1 LGICK
6 PRLEQFIEQSLFIIP
21 NGLKRQK
28 YYIAKLGFRGLVKGF
43 ELISVSL
50 NLGYLMVYSHS
61 TKKIKLESTSSH
73 SLTIHWLVSLLYNSA
88 FSHSSE
94 HFRVLANFP

>member
-1 LGICK
+1 MPILGICK

-43 ELISVSL
+43 ELISVSPD
-50 NLGYLMVYSHS
+50 LGCLVVYSNPA
-61 TKKIKLESTSSH
+61 KKI
-73 SLTIHWLVSLLYNSA
+73 
-88 FSHSSE
+88 
-94 HFRVLANFP
+94 